1 MARFLHIADLHLG
14 RTLHQVRLLEDQRYA
29 LEGILSIIR
38 DAAPKIDA
46 VLIAGD
52 VYDRSVPPAEAVTLL
67 NWFIDEVANTLGV
80 QVVMIPGN
88 HDSAERMG
96 FMAGLT
102 KEVVHIAP
110 PADAHPSPLIIH
122 DEHGPLD
129 IFALPFL
136 DPPLI
141 RSITGD
147 AAVKDQQTAMDAMVE
162 RMIAQ
167 STSARRVLVA
177 HAFVNDDLE
186 SAEESDSERALYVGG
201 SSVVDAQSLSQF
213 NYVALGHL
221 HRPQTIGS
229 PRIQYAGSLL
239 KYSKS
244 EADHKKSVTL
254 IQIDADG
261 VVATERVPM
270 PIRRDLRVKRGLFET
285 LMAEEDVQPKDYI
298 FFELE
303 NRDPISE
310 VMNRL
315 RETYPNAVHLM
326 YVERD
331 VDTALTTPSV
341 QHHEVRIEDHFARFF
356 EQVTGAP
363 LEDDQDAAL
372 REVIGELGDE
382 LEPPS

>member
-1 MARFLHIADLHLG
+1 
-14 RTLHQVRLLEDQRYA
+14 
-29 LEGILSIIR
+29 
-38 DAAPKIDA
+38 
-46 VLIAGD
+46 
-52 VYDRSVPPAEAVTLL
+52 
-67 NWFIDEVANTLGV
+67 
-80 QVVMIPGN
+80 
-88 HDSAERMG
+88 
-96 FMAGLT
+96 
-102 KEVVHIAP
+102 
-110 PADAHPSPLIIH
+110 
-122 DEHGPLD
+122 
-129 IFALPFL
+129 
-136 DPPLI
+136 
-141 RSITGD
+141 
-147 AAVKDQQTAMDAMVE
+147 
-162 RMIAQ
+162 
-167 STSARRVLVA
+167 
-177 HAFVNDDLE
+177 
-186 SAEESDSERALYVGG
+186 
-201 SSVVDAQSLSQF
+201 
-213 NYVALGHL
+213 
-221 HRPQTIGS
+221 
-229 PRIQYAGSLL
+229 L